1 MQRRLGKWRMEE
13 RVTDVEQFFLRLQV
27 RGWMNISGW
36 KRSQYSSG
44 RDPPPIFSYTEPG
57 QILVQISFVWRY
69 TNWRRNPIRFMPCHN
84 QNSRWNNFR
93 LQNSGS
99 AQKCRLHPLFLF
111 TAVQCHAMLVQNK
124 ILWSCGTVV
133 LFRFEG
139 AIVVVCIKWSNPR
152 SKQLLWVVPT
162 DVLGFY
168 IRWSIARME
177 VLFPS
182 CRKEYFNFF
191 LFQGASVM
199 SK

>member
-44 RDPPPIFSYTEPG
+44 RYPPPIFSYTEPG

-93 LQNSGS
+93 LLNSGS

-168 IRWSIARME
+168 ILTLQLRVCTKQFYRFA
-177 VLFPS
+177 LFILV
-182 CRKEYFNFF
+182 R
-191 LFQGASVM
+191 GA
-199 SK
+199 

>member
-1 MQRRLGKWRMEE
+1 
-13 RVTDVEQFFLRLQV
+13 
-27 RGWMNISGW
+27 
-36 KRSQYSSG
+36 
-44 RDPPPIFSYTEPG
+44 
-57 QILVQISFVWRY
+57 
-69 TNWRRNPIRFMPCHN
+69 MPCHN
-84 QNSRWNNFR
+84 PLQNSRWNNFR

-124 ILWSCGTVV
+124 ILWYRVYLPKLV

-168 IRWSIARME
+168 MLTFTTQDAYNTFLLLRSAHLTVLTEVISIHQANSMPIFKSASISSSRL
-177 VLFPS
+177 VGH
-182 CRKEYFNFF
+182 KNF
-191 LFQGASVM
+191 QITYHHRGCQ
-199 SK
+199 